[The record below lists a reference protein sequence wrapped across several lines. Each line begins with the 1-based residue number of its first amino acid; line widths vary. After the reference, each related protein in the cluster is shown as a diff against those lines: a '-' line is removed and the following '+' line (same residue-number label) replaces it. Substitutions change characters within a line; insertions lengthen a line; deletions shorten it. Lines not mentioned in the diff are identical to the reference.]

1 MSTSFLPVSSSQFLH
16 NTFIFC
22 LILST
27 FLVVVLANG
36 LWAKGAGTSGAIVLQ
51 QPVGARASGMAEA
64 YTAVGGEICVLHYNP
79 ASLIS
84 LPGREASFSYQRG
97 LADDSFMSLLY
108 GQPTPLGVF
117 AGAFSYYTAGDIDL
131 IDLDGNEWTAK
142 AEQDFV
148 IVAGFAREVSENL
161 PMGINLKLVS
171 SKLVEAESGT
181 AFAVDLGG
189 LYYTPIEG
197 LAGGLAIRNLGTKL
211 KFLDESDSLPL
222 TISVGAAYQKLFGSQ
237 KILVSVDFPFL
248 VYEQKV
254 TPAVG
259 FEFDW
264 REMVQGR
271 IGYKFNIDDTGLAL
285 GMGFS
290 YQNYFI
296 NYAFGLADRLEN
308 GHRVSLGV
316 RF

>member
-1 MSTSFLPVSSSQFLH
+1 MKK
-16 NTFIFC
+16 I

-27 FLVVVLANG
+27 FLVVVLASG
-36 LWAKGAGTSGAIVLQ
+36 LWAKGAGTSGAIILE

-64 YTAVGGEICVLHYNP
+64 YTAVGGEVGVLHYNP

-84 LPGREASFSYQRG
+84 LPGREASFIYQRG

-108 GQPTPLGVF
+108 GQPTPFGVF
-117 AGAFSYYTAGDIDL
+117 AGAFSYYTVGDIDL

-148 IVAGFAREVSENL
+148 IVAGFAREVLENW

-171 SKLVEAESGT
+171 SRLVEVESGT
-181 AFAVDLGG
+181 AFAVDLGS

-197 LAGGLAIRNLGTKL
+197 LAGGLAIRNLGTNL

-222 TISVGAAYQKLFGSQ
+222 TISVGAAYQKPFGSQ
-237 KILVSVDFPFL
+237 KILLSVDFPFL

-254 TPAVG
+254 TPSVG

-285 GMGFS
+285 GMGFT

-308 GHRVSLGV
+308 AHRVSLGV